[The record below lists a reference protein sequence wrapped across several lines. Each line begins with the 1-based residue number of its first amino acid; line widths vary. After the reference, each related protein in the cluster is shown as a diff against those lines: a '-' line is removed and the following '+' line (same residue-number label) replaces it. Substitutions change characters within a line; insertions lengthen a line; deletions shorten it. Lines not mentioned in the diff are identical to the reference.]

1 MGILFIRTFAGP
13 KSVLIMKAQ
22 HPVQRLAFYTAIGL
36 NIVLLSY
43 FAWAYT
49 GLEFW
54 QTASR
59 WTARVS
65 LLTFMLLLIG
75 RTRKWVDHKGQNA
88 LFLAFAVAHLIH
100 LVVLSRYQLLSDGF
114 EWSARLVAGAFT
126 YSLILFT
133 PVIGYIDLLPKA
145 LLKLVRNVTLLAA
158 WLTFLVTYILR
169 LAQLGE
175 PAGGATWEYWTGLV
189 LVTVTGLW
197 VATVKL
203 NKKKKKH
210 RAGKAV
216 EAAL

>member
-1 MGILFIRTFAGP
+1 
-13 KSVLIMKAQ
+13 MKAQ
-22 HPVQRLAFYTAIGL
+22 HPVQRLAFFTAIGL
-36 NIVLLSY
+36 NVVLLTY

-49 GLEFW
+49 DLEFW

-65 LLTFMLLLIG
+65 LLTFLLLLVG

-100 LVVLSRYQLLSDGF
+100 LVVLTRYQFMMDGF
-114 EWSARLVAGAFT
+114 DLSARLVAGAFT
-126 YSLILFT
+126 YSLVLFT

-158 WLTFLVTYILR
+158 WLTILVTYILR

-175 PAGGATWEYWTGLV
+175 PAGGAPWEYWTGLV
-189 LVTVTGLW
+189 LVAVTGIW
-197 VATVKL
+197 VASVKL
-203 NKKKKKH
+203 NKKKKKQG
-210 RAGKAV
+210 AGKTV